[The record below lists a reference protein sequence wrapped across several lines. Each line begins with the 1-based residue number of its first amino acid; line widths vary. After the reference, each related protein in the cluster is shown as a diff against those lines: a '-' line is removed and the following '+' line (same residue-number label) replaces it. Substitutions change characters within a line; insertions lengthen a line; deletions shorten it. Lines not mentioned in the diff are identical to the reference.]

1 MDMVRYERQMI
12 MPEVGAAGQK
22 KLKNA
27 SVLVVGAGGLGS
39 AALYCLAGAGVGR
52 LGIVDCD
59 TVSESNLNR
68 QFLHTTADL
77 GREKTL
83 SAVEKLRSF
92 NPEPEYVL
100 HQTAVTRENAE
111 ELLRGW
117 DLVLPAVDNLPAR
130 RVINE
135 ACVRLGI
142 PLVNGGIS
150 GMIGS
155 LQVVIPGETACLE
168 CLYGGV
174 SAPPGP
180 IASFAPVVSAISS
193 LMAQAAL
200 LYLLGQ
206 PLPFRDK
213 LLCFDGRTMALDAVP
228 LRKNPNCPICGK
240 K

>member
-1 MDMVRYERQMI
+1 MERYARQLI
-12 MPEVGAAGQK
+12 MPEIGAEGQK

-39 AALYCLAGAGVGR
+39 AALFCLAGAGVGR

-68 QFLHTTADL
+68 QFLHAVEDL

-83 SAVEKLRSF
+83 SAAEKLKKF
-92 NPEPEYVL
+92 NPEPEYAL
-100 HQTAVTRENAE
+100 FQTELTAENAD

-117 DLVLPAVDNLPAR
+117 DVVLPAVDNLPAR
-130 RVINE
+130 RVINA
-135 ACVRLGI
+135 ACLRLGI
-142 PLVNGGIS
+142 PMINGGVS

-155 LQVVIPGETACLE
+155 LQAVIPGETACLE

-174 SAPPGP
+174 SAPEGP
-180 IASFAPVVSAISS
+180 IASFAPVVSTISA

-200 LYLLGQ
+200 LLLLGQ
-206 PLPFRDK
+206 PLPFKDS
-213 LLCFDGRTMALDAVP
+213 LLCFDGRAMTMEAVP
-228 LRKNPNCPICGK
+228 LRKNPKCPVCGR
-240 K
+240 

>member
-1 MDMVRYERQMI
+1 MERYERQI
-12 MPEVGAAGQK
+12 LMPEIGAEGQK
-22 KLKNA
+22 KLKSA

-68 QFLHTTADL
+68 QFLHTVEDL

-83 SAVEKLRSF
+83 SAVEKLRKF

-100 HQTAVTRENAE
+100 YQTELTDENAE

-117 DLVLPAVDNLPAR
+117 DIVLPAVDNLPAR

-135 ACVRLGI
+135 ACLRLGI
-142 PLVNGGIS
+142 PMVNGGVS

-174 SAPPGP
+174 SAPEGP
-180 IASFAPVVSAISS
+180 IASFAPVVSTISA
-193 LMAQAAL
+193 LMAQSAL

-206 PLPFRDK
+206 PLPFRESF
-213 LLCFDGRTMALDAVP
+213 LCFDGRSMTLEAVP
-228 LRKNPNCPICGK
+228 LRKNPKCPVCGR
-240 K
+240 

>member
-1 MDMVRYERQMI
+1 MERYERQI
-12 MPEVGAAGQK
+12 LMPEIGAEGQK
-22 KLKNA
+22 KLKSA

-39 AALYCLAGAGVGR
+39 AALFCLAGAGVGR

-68 QFLHTTADL
+68 QFLHTVEDL

-83 SAVEKLRSF
+83 SAVEKLRKF

-100 HQTAVTRENAE
+100 HQTELTVENAE

-117 DLVLPAVDNLPAR
+117 DIVLPAVDNLPAR

-135 ACVRLGI
+135 ACLRLGI
-142 PLVNGGIS
+142 PMVNGGVS

-174 SAPPGP
+174 STPEGP
-180 IASFAPVVSAISS
+180 IASFAPVVSTISA

-206 PLPFRDK
+206 LLPFRES
-213 LLCFDGRTMALDAVP
+213 LLCFDGRSMSLEAVP
-228 LRKNPNCPICGK
+228 LRKNPKCPVCGR
-240 K
+240 